1 MDGRFDEINEKIEH
15 HSFLLGTLNQKFDA
29 VASDLAAHRED
40 TEAHGPVYR
49 VKERGD

>member
-15 HSFLLGTLNQKFDA
+15 HSFLLGTLNQKTDA

-40 TEAHGPVYR
+40 TEAHGPV
-49 VKERGD
+49 